1 MKRATSQ
8 EVTANK
14 KLKMDL
20 DSNEL
25 AKKIKEKQAEIA
37 RLNSSSGLSDLQAK
51 IQKAKQAAAERLA
64 QAQAEKVALY
74 YV

>member
-20 DSNEL
+20 DSSEL